1 MPSSQSSGDYPFDL
15 ERNTVQALAGV
26 LDASMVKHKRTQ
38 LTAWKS
44 VTRLLRDI
52 VDDGYDPYVVALAI
66 DELVSRT
73 TGDVIPAQL
82 CSIPAMLA
90 GMSMV
95 STPLWFA
102 KHQYRRRFLPYE
114 KLERFEFYKSLAF
127 DGQRTGDKDLKEY
140 ALRRI
145 EENFNVS

>member
-1 MPSSQSSGDYPFDL
+1 MPSSQSSDYPFDL

-38 LTAWKS
+38 LKAWKS
-44 VTRLLRDI
+44 VTRLLRDV
-52 VDDGYDPYVVALAI
+52 VDDGYDPYVLALAI
-66 DELVSRT
+66 DKLVEKT

-95 STPLWFA
+95 SIPQWFA
-102 KHQYRRRFLPYE
+102 RYQYRRRFVPKE
-114 KLERFEFYKSLAF
+114 SLARF
-127 DGQRTGDKDLKEY
+127 
-140 ALRRI
+140 
-145 EENFNVS
+145 